1 MLWNLPGYQLYHYWM
16 PIWYEAILG
25 FQLFLSAFWFI
36 SLSFVACGQSWRS
49 KMHQLESSPRIA
61 SCEKNN
67 FLPYQ
72 VVNSLIREWKIYIVF
87 TINPKKSTQQNT
99 TSKEKERSICQ
110 STCKDIPT
118 SQVLTIKGRLT
129 FTRCL

>member
-1 MLWNLPGYQLYHYWM
+1 MENLHSQKTL
-16 PIWYEAILG
+16 
-25 FQLFLSAFWFI
+25 
-36 SLSFVACGQSWRS
+36 
-49 KMHQLESSPRIA
+49 
-61 SCEKNN
+61 
-67 FLPYQ
+67 
-72 VVNSLIREWKIYIVF
+72 F